1 MKFVKKFRKSPKQ
14 KQVESLF
21 REWDKQRALAE
32 PYGSSHMNEIDSI
45 FSRHLAEIE
54 KTNQQ

>member
-1 MKFVKKFRKSPKQ
+1 MKFAKNSV
-14 KQVESLF
+14 SLTTKEGRCPF

-32 PYGSSHMNEIDSI
+32 PYGSSHMNEIDAI

-54 KTNQQ
+54 KTNQE